1 MLSQAQALLTKPR
14 TLPAKPESFPPGPK
28 SFPPGPER
36 LLTKPEPPLQ
46 SEDPTFFFD
55 FVDPASY
62 LVGCILDDLGAAR
75 HVEWQG
81 FEVRPPPEPMIDPRD
96 DRWAAYQ
103 ARMSECAASLGVP
116 MAVPAF
122 VPWTRKAHELVELA
136 REKGSCRAVRRA
148 LFHAHFVDGADIGRV
163 DFLAGVAAE
172 AGLDGGE
179 ALAALGVDR
188 WTDAVTA
195 SRAEALARDVTE
207 APVLAWG
214 ARRLEGFRSPGEIA
228 RWLENVAPA
237 RKPTGTQTRT

>member
-1 MLSQAQALLTKPR
+1 MPIPQAPSAC
-14 TLPAKPESFPPGPK
+14 
-28 SFPPGPER
+28 
-36 LLTKPEPPLQ
+36 LTKPEPPLP

-75 HVEWQG
+75 DVEWHG

-96 DRWAAYQ
+96 GRWAAYQ

-136 REKGSCRAVRRA
+136 RERGSCRAVRRA
-148 LFHAHFVDGADIGRV
+148 LFRAHFVDGADIGRV

-188 WTDAVTA
+188 WADAVAA

-207 APVLAWG
+207 APVLASG

-228 RWLENVAPA
+228 RWMESVAPA
-237 RKPTGTQTRT
+237 GRPTGTQTRT